1 MNPLKHIL
9 VATDLSPYARNAAER
24 VAYLSKAQQASLD
37 LLYVAN
43 PAPFERLKQLVV
55 PDDDLLKRVLD
66 SAGEKIHALAAMLF
80 QRYDISAGVQV
91 ASGSVTTEIT
101 RVVQDKHSSLLVC
114 GARGQG
120 VARRLL
126 LGSTVQ
132 KMLNRMPC
140 PLLVV
145 KPAPRDAYRTVLVPV
160 DFSPV
165 SLRAIELARRIA
177 PQAEIILLHVYEA
190 PFESSVRFAH
200 IDHDTLT
207 HYRNVIRKDAVTQLA
222 ALSQAAGM
230 PDARQIVVHGD
241 PGWRIAEQ
249 EQELECDLIVVGK
262 QGTSAL
268 EELLVGSVTKHV
280 LNESQCDVLVS
291 P

>member
-24 VAYLSKAQQASLD
+24 AAYLSKAQQASLD

-114 GARGQG
+114 GARGQS

-132 KMLNRMPC
+132 KMLSRMPC

-165 SLRAIELARRIA
+165 SLRAIALARRIA
-177 PQAEIILLHVYEA
+177 PQAQIILLHVYEA

-222 ALSQAAGM
+222 ALSKATGM

-280 LNESQCDVLVS
+280 LNESQCDVLVA